1 MGAVAAAGS
10 VLLGVSTRRV
20 PGKANERRCNAARI
34 ALLATSLLLLL
45 DNCDDVLLSFD
56 VGRSQEVEEA
66 AVGLAL
72 LLLLEGEST
81 CGECAQRRGT
91 ADDSGDERHGERE
104 GICKE
109 YRASLRLDDWI
120 YDYRYL
126 AQAVM
131 GRIPNPIQKPENPNI
146 RTNLLRGSS
155 LSFQVRICEIGSE
168 MMKRSDAII
177 VEGSAVE
184 TPMAWVGDGDVS
196 EHSEPATTTNVTG
209 MRNTFITINDHDADS
224 ADVASSKTCENFFLY
239 AFGGIL
245 CFAFVIFLFS
255 LFVPYL

>member
-131 GRIPNPIQKPENPNI
+131 GRIPNQSKNLKI
-146 RTNLLRGSS
+146 RT
-155 LSFQVRICEIGSE
+155 SE
-168 MMKRSDAII
+168 QAYPFK
-177 VEGSAVE
+177 
-184 TPMAWVGDGDVS
+184 
-196 EHSEPATTTNVTG
+196 
-209 MRNTFITINDHDADS
+209 
-224 ADVASSKTCENFFLY
+224 
-239 AFGGIL
+239 
-245 CFAFVIFLFS
+245 
-255 LFVPYL
+255 